1 MRVLGLD
8 GVFSGRNVRVECP
21 YSSLR
26 SLALIAPKL
35 REGKNHKSLY
45 IVRAYL
51 ALFLL

>member
-8 GVFSGRNVRVECP
+8 GVFSGRNVRAECP

-26 SLALIAPKL
+26 SLALIAPNCE
-35 REGKNHKSLY
+35 RGKDHKSLY
-45 IVRAYL
+45 FVRAYL